1 MKKSSMLPG
10 WALKGP
16 GYTKEMVMG
25 WSRQRQIAVF
35 AQGGDRLEKALEKYP
50 IKMWGFTTT
59 PKNWCIK
66 EVLWHL
72 ADQEANLYVRLRRAA
87 AEPGKVAA
95 AYDQEKWST
104 GLLYKKF
111 DPHQAKAL
119 ILLLRKA
126 NADLVKRLPSKV
138 WTNKVKH
145 SEWGMLTFGF
155 MMAYNISHLD
165 GHLAQMGRR
174 YAEWKIRGK

>member
-1 MKKSSMLPG
+1 MKKDFMLSG
-10 WALKGP
+10 WGLKEKN
-16 GYTKEMVMG
+16 YKKELVQG
-25 WSRQRQIAVF
+25 WSRSKQMAAF
-35 AQGGDRLEKALEKYP
+35 FKGGGRLEKNPRENPGK
-50 IKMWGFTTT
+50 KWGCPTT

-87 AEPGKVAA
+87 AEPGKIVA

-104 GLLYKKF
+104 KLLYKKA
-111 DPHQAKAL
+111 DPQQAKVL

-138 WTNKVKH
+138 WNHKVKH

-155 MMAYNISHLD
+155 MMS
-165 GHLAQMGRR
+165 
-174 YAEWKIRGK
+174 